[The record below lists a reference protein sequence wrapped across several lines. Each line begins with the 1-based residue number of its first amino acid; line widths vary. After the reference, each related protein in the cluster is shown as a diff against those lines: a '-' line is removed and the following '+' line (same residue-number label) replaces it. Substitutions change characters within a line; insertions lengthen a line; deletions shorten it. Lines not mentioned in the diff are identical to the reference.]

1 MAENIRLN
9 FALPIAICAFTS
21 MLMMGC
27 FGSDSTR
34 SDDEAF
40 FEPVAS
46 LPPLPAV
53 SERSQTDSI
62 LLAVA
67 DSLLARMKAQERR
80 IDELTR
86 LLQSAQAPPIKETPL
101 ISETPQIRETPPIRE
116 TSPKRE
122 TPTIKETPTIREAP
136 TVGVAPATKDDLA
149 SKEPSTGK
157 EVPTIKEAPPKAP
170 PLSTPVQ
177 VPPPS
182 VTTPTEP
189 VPTYDEALAIY
200 NQKRYRTALAAFRK
214 VLGAG
219 LQKDLEHKCYFWI
232 GGGHYHLKEYRQAI
246 PQFEKVLT
254 FSESNIRDDA
264 YYMLGQ
270 TYEQLDDLKKA
281 REMFETIVNEF
292 PQSSLFRSAQN
303 RVSEL
308 SR

>member
-1 MAENIRLN
+1 MAEIIRLN
-9 FALPIAICAFTS
+9 FVFLIAICAFTS

-27 FGSDSTR
+27 FGSESTR

-40 FEPVAS
+40 FEPLAS
-46 LPPLPAV
+46 LPPQPAV

-80 IDELTR
+80 IDELTK
-86 LLQSAQAPPIKETPL
+86 LLQSAQAPPIKETP
-101 ISETPQIRETPPIRE
+101 
-116 TSPKRE
+116 PKRE
-122 TPTIKETPTIREAP
+122 APTIKETPTIREAP

-149 SKEPSTGK
+149 SKEPSAGK
-157 EVPTIKEAPPKAP
+157 EDPTIKEAPPKAP

-292 PQSSLFRSAQN
+292 PQSSLFRGAQK